1 MLIKRRYLCNKNQFL
16 NRLVTNFRVE
26 IKKTNMTI
34 DGVKIKYYLNV
45 EKVLESI
52 EKTQE
57 KNNIHNMSEDC
68 LYSGDFIQLGNFF
81 FGKYSL
87 SNNFQHLVEELNK
100 NDKNMDLDSVI
111 DKYKSKSN
119 YYVLKLIDL
128 MNSDV
133 VVPGRLAI

>member
-1 MLIKRRYLCNKNQFL
+1 
-16 NRLVTNFRVE
+16 
-26 IKKTNMTI
+26 MTI

-57 KNNIHNMSEDC
+57 KKNIHNMSEDC

-100 NDKNMDLDSVI
+100 NDKNIDLDSVI